1 MLFPMDDATTPEPLV
16 APDHL
21 RRDLFRLALPVLAEQ
36 LLAFC
41 VGFYDVYLA
50 GLLGKEETSAI
61 GLAAYVSWL
70 AYLIFSL
77 VGTGTVAIVSR
88 SWGAGHF
95 DDARKIAARSLTITI
110 VFAAGI
116 FLFLQVV
123 ANWFPILLKMD
134 GVQRQIAVE
143 YLRLDA
149 CGQFFA
155 GWTLIGAAAL
165 RGSGDMRSPLL
176 VLTVT
181 NVVNVIVSTACVWG
195 WGPLPVM
202 GVTGIVAGTVTA
214 HICGAL
220 VMTSLLF
227 SGVSRIQ
234 LRLSEFEF
242 HRETIRRIV
251 RIGGPA
257 ALGGMATFTGHFLF
271 LMVIARLSPRGF
283 DGATFA
289 AHVVGVRIE
298 SLSYLPVEA
307 FGIAAATLV
316 GQSLGAGHADRARRA
331 AHEAVRQCV
340 GYAGLM
346 TILFFVFAPAIYA
359 NMQSSPDVALVG
371 VPAFRLMALYQIPNA
386 ILIVY
391 INALRGAG
399 DTRFPMLCSLIGNLL
414 VRVSVGYTCGVL
426 LNGGLVGAWIGM
438 GADNILRAIMVAWRY
453 QAGRWVKIKV

>member
-1 MLFPMDDATTPEPLV
+1 MDASATAVAES

-21 RRDLFRLALPVLAEQ
+21 RRDLFRLALPVLGEQ

-50 GLLGKEETSAI
+50 GLLGKTETSAI

-77 VGTGTVAIVSR
+77 VGAGTVAIVAR
-88 SWGAGHF
+88 AWGAGQF
-95 DDARKIAARSLTITI
+95 EDARRVAARSLTITI
-110 VFAAGI
+110 VFAGGV
-116 FLFLQVV
+116 FLFLQGL
-123 ANWFPILLKMD
+123 ASLFPILLNME
-134 GVQRQIAVE
+134 GNQRVIAVE

-149 CGQFFA
+149 CGQFFS

-181 NVVNVIVSTACVWG
+181 NVVNVLVSTTCVWG
-195 WGPLPVM
+195 WGPIPAM
-202 GVTGIVAGTVTA
+202 GVTGIVTGTVVA
-214 HICGAL
+214 HVCGAG
-220 VMTSLLF
+220 VMTAMLF
-227 SGVSRIQ
+227 SGLSRIHV
-234 LRLSEFEF
+234 RLSDFQF
-242 HRETIRRIV
+242 HRETILRIL

-257 ALGGMATFTGHFLF
+257 ALGGMATFAGHFLF
-271 LMVIARLSPRGF
+271 LMVIARLSSDGF
-283 DGATFA
+283 EPATFA
-289 AHVVGVRIE
+289 AHIVGIRVE

-316 GQSLGAGHADRARRA
+316 GQSLGAGQIERARRV
-331 AHEAVRQCV
+331 AHEALLQCV

-346 TILFFVFAPAIYA
+346 TLLFFVFAPTIYSR
-359 NMQSSPDVALVG
+359 MQSSPEVTLVG

-386 ILIVY
+386 VLIVY
-391 INALRGAG
+391 LNALRGAG
-399 DTRFPMLCSLIGNLL
+399 DTRFPMLCSVVGNLL

-426 LNGGLVGAWIGM
+426 LNGGLFGAWIGM
-438 GADNILRAIMVAWRY
+438 GADNILRALMASWRY
-453 QAGRWVKIKV
+453 QAGHWVNTKV